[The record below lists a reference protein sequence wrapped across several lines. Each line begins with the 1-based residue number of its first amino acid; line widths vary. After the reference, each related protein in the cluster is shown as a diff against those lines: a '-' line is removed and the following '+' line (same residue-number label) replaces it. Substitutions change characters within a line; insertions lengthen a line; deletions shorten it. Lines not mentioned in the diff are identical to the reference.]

1 MRDFA
6 ARRLMIILHG
16 LLKTEKLGRI
26 RASRVN
32 VKQNKEEILEVF
44 AFHFYLYFYVK

>member
-16 LLKTEKLGRI
+16 IIKTEQLCRI

-32 VKQNKEEILEVF
+32 MKQNKEEILEVN